1 MREIT
6 KYHDTSKTVK
16 ERAKYKLFGA
26 VYSHTAIILLL
37 ILLQIGIMVLTF
49 TYLGNYSTYM
59 NGVISLLSFI
69 TAIYIFNEKG
79 NPAFKMTWILFV
91 FLVPVVGVGFYL
103 FTKAGIGTKYLG
115 ARLEKLRVET
125 EPYMQQNEY
134 VVHAMKGGRVANANL
149 SHFLYNQ
156 VGFPTYGNS
165 QAQYFPLGDDKFPVL
180 IEELNNAEKFIFME
194 YFIIGEGYV
203 WDTVLEVLRKKVKEG
218 VEVRLMYDGT
228 CSISLLPYEYP
239 KQLREYGIQC
249 KEFGPIVPIL
259 STSQNNRDHRKICV
273 IDGHTAFTGGVNL
286 ADEYINE
293 EIRFG
298 HWKDT
303 GIRLYGEGVWNL
315 TVMFLQMWSI
325 ITGVRTHIPAYSPY
339 VFHTEE
345 FESDGFVQPYG
356 DSPMDN
362 ETVGENVYL
371 NIISQAKRYVFICTP
386 YLIIDNEMMMA
397 LCLAAKKGEDVRIIT
412 QGIPDKKMVFL
423 LTQSY
428 YKQLIEAGVRVY
440 EYTPGFVHSKTF
452 VCDDEIATVGT
463 INLDYRSLYLHFE
476 CGVWMYQSQAVREA
490 KEDMEATLPKCKE
503 VSLDFCNKRNIFV
516 RGIQSIMR
524 LIAPL
529 L

>member
-1 MREIT
+1 MREFT
-6 KYHDTSKTVK
+6 KYHDTSKSVK
-16 ERAKYKLFGA
+16 ERAKTKVFGA

-59 NGVISLLSFI
+59 NGVMSLLSFI

-165 QAQYFPLGDDKFPVL
+165 QAQYFPLGDDKFPIL
-180 IEELNNAEKFIFME
+180 IEELNKAEKFIFME

-273 IDGHTAFTGGVNL
+273 VDGKVAFTGGVNL

-293 EIRFG
+293 KARFG

-303 GIRLYGEGVWNL
+303 GVRLLGEGVFNL
-315 TVMFLQMWSI
+315 TIMFLEMWNAFQKPDFDYEAFRPHRWHPE
-325 ITGVRTHIPAYSPY
+325 TFKTDGYVIPYADTPL
-339 VFHTEE
+339 
-345 FESDGFVQPYG
+345 
-356 DSPMDN
+356 DN
-362 ETVGENVYL
+362 EELGENVYINIL
-371 NIISQAKRYVFICTP
+371 NQAKDYVYIATP
-386 YLIIDNEMMMA
+386 YLLISDEMERA
-397 LCLAAKKGEDVRIIT
+397 LCLAAKRGVDVRILMP
-412 QGIPDKKMVFL
+412 GIPDKPMVFYMAK
-423 LTQSY
+423 SY
-428 YKQLIEAGVRVY
+428 YPPLLEAGVKIY
-440 EYTPGFVHSKTF
+440 EYTPGFVHAKVFTS
-452 VCDDEIATVGT
+452 DDDTATVGS

-476 CGVWMYQSQAVREA
+476 CGVFIYRNPVVRDIEKDFQETLA
-490 KEDMEATLPKCKE
+490 KCQKVTMTE
-503 VSLDFCNKRNIFV
+503 VRNRSTFV
-516 RGIQSIMR
+516 KIYGQVLRIV
-524 LIAPL
+524 APL
-529 L
+529 M